1 METENAQKRGSAAWR
16 VLVVA
21 DDNMGM
27 VARPQALAAGVT
39 RREFDGLVDR
49 GQLRPF
55 LPGIFTIA
63 GAPMTLRQ
71 KLLGA
76 CLWALGHASHRSA
89 AHLLELPG
97 GSGDLIEVSTSRPV
111 THQGI
116 IVHRRAPLPHC
127 DRTEVDGVPITAPH
141 RTILDLG
148 AVSSEATVEAA
159 VDEARRRGLITFAQL
174 RWHLAAAGKRGVR
187 GTAKL
192 RRILDA
198 RGEDKGRRESVLET
212 LAGRLFRNSPLPMP
226 MLQFPIFR
234 AREFL
239 GRCDFA
245 YPDLKISIEVLGWK
259 WHYGKRQWELD
270 LRRRTYL
277 VAEGWIVLEFTWDDV
292 VKRPQYV
299 IETIRD
305 AIKQRSFLLQAPSR
319 GIEEK
324 RTG

>member
-1 METENAQKRGSAAWR
+1 
-16 VLVVA
+16 
-21 DDNMGM
+21 
-27 VARPQALAAGVT
+27 
-39 RREFDGLVDR
+39 
-49 GQLRPF
+49 
-55 LPGIFTIA
+55 
-63 GAPMTLRQ
+63 MTLRQ
-71 KLLGA
+71 KLIGA

-97 GSGDLIEVSTSRPV
+97 GSGKIMEVSTSRPV
-111 THQGI
+111 THGGI
-116 IVHRRAPLPHC
+116 IVHRRAPLPQC
-127 DRTEVDGVPITAPH
+127 DLSEVDGVPVTAPH

-148 AVSSEATVEAA
+148 AVCSEGIVEAA

-174 RWHLAAAGKRGVR
+174 RWHLAAAGRRGVR

-192 RRILDA
+192 RRIMDA
-198 RGEDKGRRESVLET
+198 RGEDKGPRESVLET

-226 MLQFPIFR
+226 VLQFPIYR

-245 YPDLKISIEVLGWK
+245 YPDLKIAIEVLGWK
-259 WHYGKRQWELD
+259 WHYGKRQWEQD
-270 LRRRTYL
+270 LRRRTHL

-299 IETIRD
+299 IATIRD
-305 AIKQRSFLLQAPSR
+305 AIKQRSFLLQPPSG
-319 GIEEK
+319 GIQEK

>member
-1 METENAQKRGSAAWR
+1 METETAQKRGSSTRR
-16 VLVVA
+16 VLVLA
-21 DDNMGM
+21 DDTKGM
-27 VARPQALAAGVT
+27 VARTHALAAGLT
-39 RREFDGLVDR
+39 NREFDELVKR
-49 GQLRPF
+49 GQLRHF
-55 LPGIFTIA
+55 LPGIFSVA
-63 GAPMTLRQ
+63 GAPLTVRQ
-71 KLLGA
+71 KLLGT

-97 GSGDLIEVSTSRPV
+97 GSSELIEVSTSRPV
-111 THQGI
+111 THPGI
-116 IVHRRAPLPHC
+116 LVHRRSPLPQC
-127 DRTEVDGVPITAPH
+127 DLTEVDGVPVTAPH
-141 RTILDLG
+141 RTLLDLG
-148 AVSSEATVEAA
+148 AVSSEATVETA
-159 VDEARRRGLITFAQL
+159 VDEVRRRGLITFAQL

-226 MLQFPIFR
+226 VLQLPVFR
-234 AREFL
+234 ARELL

-270 LRRRTYL
+270 LRRRTHL

-305 AIKQRSFLLQAPSR
+305 AIKQRSFLLQPPSG

>member
-1 METENAQKRGSAAWR
+1 MESKHAHKRGSAAR
-16 VLVVA
+16 RILVLA
-21 DDNMGM
+21 DDNNGM
-27 VARPQALAAGVT
+27 VARTQALAAGVT
-39 RREFDGLVDR
+39 NDEFDGLVGR
-49 GQLRPF
+49 GQLKRF
-55 LPGIFTIA
+55 LPGIFSVA
-63 GAPMTLRQ
+63 GAPLTLRP
-71 KLLGA
+71 KLVGA

-97 GSGDLIEVSTSRPV
+97 GSGELIEVSTSRPV
-111 THQGI
+111 TQSGI
-116 IVHRRAPLPHC
+116 IVHRRAPLPQC
-127 DRTEVDGVPITAPH
+127 DLTEADGVPITAPH

-148 AVSSEATVEAA
+148 AVTSEGTVEAA

-198 RGEDKGRRESVLET
+198 RGEDKGPRESVLET

-226 MLQFPIFR
+226 VLQLPIYR

-245 YPDLKISIEVLGWK
+245 YPDLKIAIEVLGWK
-259 WHYGKRQWELD
+259 WHYGKRQWEQD
-270 LRRRTYL
+270 LRRRTHL

-305 AIKQRSFLLQAPSR
+305 AIKQRSFLLKAS
-319 GIEEK
+319 G
-324 RTG
+324 

>member
-1 METENAQKRGSAAWR
+1 METETAHKRGSSTRR
-16 VLVVA
+16 VLVLA
-21 DDNMGM
+21 DDTKGM
-27 VARPQALAAGVT
+27 VARTQALAAGLT
-39 RREFDGLVDR
+39 NREFDELVKR
-49 GQLRPF
+49 GQLRHF
-55 LPGIFTIA
+55 LPGIFSVA
-63 GAPMTLRQ
+63 GAPLTVRQ
-71 KLLGA
+71 KLLGT

-97 GSGDLIEVSTSRPV
+97 GSSELIEVSTSRPV
-111 THQGI
+111 THPGI
-116 IVHRRAPLPHC
+116 LVHRRSPLPQC
-127 DRTEVDGVPITAPH
+127 DLTEVDGVPVTAPH
-141 RTILDLG
+141 RTLLDLG
-148 AVSSEATVEAA
+148 AVSSEATVETA

-192 RRILDA
+192 R
-198 RGEDKGRRESVLET
+198 
-212 LAGRLFRNSPLPMP
+212 GRLFRNSPLPMP
-226 MLQFPIFR
+226 VLQLPVFR

-270 LRRRTYL
+270 LRRRTHL

-305 AIKQRSFLLQAPSR
+305 AIKQRSFLLQPPSG

>member
-1 METENAQKRGSAAWR
+1 METETARKRGSAGRR
-16 VLVVA
+16 VLLLA
-21 DDNMGM
+21 DDNKGM
-27 VARPQALAAGVT
+27 VTRTQALAAGLT
-39 RREFDGLVDR
+39 NDEFDGLVRR

-55 LPGIFTIA
+55 LPGIFSVA
-63 GAPMTLRQ
+63 GAPLTLSQ
-71 KLLGA
+71 KLLGT

-111 THQGI
+111 THSGI
-116 IVHRRAPLPHC
+116 IVHRRAPLPQS
-127 DRTEVDGVPITAPH
+127 DLTEVAGVPVTAPH

-159 VDEARRRGLITFAQL
+159 VDEARRRGLISFAQL

-226 MLQFPIFR
+226 ILQLPIFR
-234 AREFL
+234 GREFL

-245 YPDLKISIEVLGWK
+245 YPDLKIGIEVLGWK

-270 LRRRTYL
+270 LRRRTHL

-292 VKRPQYV
+292 IKRPHYV

-305 AIKQRSFLLQAPSR
+305 AIKQRSFLLQPSPGR
-319 GIEEK
+319 IEKK

>member
-1 METENAQKRGSAAWR
+1 METETAHKRGSATRR
-16 VLVVA
+16 VLVLA
-21 DDNMGM
+21 DDTKGM
-27 VARPQALAAGVT
+27 VARTQALAAGLT
-39 RREFDGLVDR
+39 RREIDGLVKR
-49 GQLRPF
+49 GQLRAF
-55 LPGIFTIA
+55 LPGIFSVA
-63 GAPMTLRQ
+63 GAPLTLRR
-71 KLLGA
+71 KLVGT

-97 GSGDLIEVSTSRPV
+97 GSGELIEVSTSRTV
-111 THQGI
+111 THPGI
-116 IVHRRAPLPHC
+116 IVHRRSPLPQC
-127 DRTEVDGVPITAPH
+127 DLTEVDGVPATAPH
-141 RTILDLG
+141 RTLLDLG

-159 VDEARRRGLITFAQL
+159 VDEARRRGLITFPQL
-174 RWHLAAAGKRGVR
+174 RWHLAAAGRRGVR

-198 RGEDKGRRESVLET
+198 RGEEVGRRESVLET

-226 MLQFPIFR
+226 VLQLPVFR

-245 YPDLKISIEVLGWK
+245 YPDLKIAIEVLGWK
-259 WHYGKRQWELD
+259 WHYGKRQWEQD
-270 LRRRTYL
+270 LRRRTHL
-277 VAEGWIVLEFTWDDV
+277 VAERWIVLEFTWDDI

-299 IETIRD
+299 IQTIRD
-305 AIKQRSFLLQAPSR
+305 AINQRSFLLQPPSG